1 MCVWYKR
8 LYVWVYVLILA
19 LTTSQLQEED
29 EPSPSWDD
37 PWAWSQFSYRKPP
50 HLRSTCVPQTH
61 SLRRCEWEPAKC
73 GANFVYCAVRYCT
86 GRKRSHSPAFHSNQ
100 STCCSKSWVISW
112 RGVHITFGQKQ
123 FECAFQTRRFAKLA
137 NNKKEKPHAIR
148 TIRLFLQQF
157 PIKLQ
162 KIKQEKQKCVRKWSE
177 KILRKKPRKLKWKHQ
192 LNIEDIKT
200 TISTISAANGYL
212 GYLLKVRLK

>member
-1 MCVWYKR
+1 MR
-8 LYVWVYVLILA
+8 STNTQSTA
-19 LTTSQLQEED
+19 LRVRTSQVWRQLRVLCCAILHRQE
-29 EPSPSWDD
+29 
-37 PWAWSQFSYRKPP
+37 
-50 HLRSTCVPQTH
+50 
-61 SLRRCEWEPAKC
+61 
-73 GANFVYCAVRYCT
+73 
-86 GRKRSHSPAFHSNQ
+86 AFALPRIPLKQ

-148 TIRLFLQQF
+148 TKRLFLQQF